1 MEVDRLA
8 VGLEEQVAG
17 RKSRQQDKR
26 GNGVEGFDRR
36 AKRAGELD
44 CRGTGGGG

>member
-1 MEVDRLA
+1 MNNALQSVNRKMEVDRLP

-36 AKRAGELD
+36 A
-44 CRGTGGGG
+44 